1 VNQLTLLVGSMTG
14 VYSLSAGELMNLPL
28 NDMQSTEFL
37 LTAAT
42 SLLALVLVIPRIIGW
57 KSGLVLLALF
67 LLHLP
72 FVDQSERQFFTYIY
86 LGIAVVCG
94 SWYLYLK
101 LSNKEEASIAITD

>member
-1 VNQLTLLVGSMTG
+1 
-14 VYSLSAGELMNLPL
+14 MNLPL

-94 SWYLYLK
+94 GWYLYLK
-101 LSNKEEASIAITD
+101 LSNKEEANSAITD